1 MIFRNS
7 ASDAILSSFSIL
19 VAFWHNVVYEHKP
32 TLFTAMTTAI
42 FSQKNVCAALGLAM
56 AITIVIKAKAETN
69 IAQQTARFETTKPTP
84 QIGYDTTSG
93 PEALQVDLY
102 KTEKS
107 RNSETC

>member
-1 MIFRNS
+1 MAYCGIRTQTN
-7 ASDAILSSFSIL
+7 II
-19 VAFWHNVVYEHKP
+19 
-32 TLFTAMTTAI
+32 TAMTTAI
-42 FSQKNVCAALGLAM
+42 FSQKNVCAVLGLAM

-84 QIGYDTTSG
+84 QIGIDTKTG
-93 PEALQVDLY
+93 PEALQVDIY